1 MLCAHSAL
9 EDSPEAAIAIF
20 TSYGFGRLLCCYSSI
35 LWLFRSRF
43 SHAPPHF
50 VAMWKLL
57 DGRRV
62 DVFTSLNH
70 NVHVKIS
77 CLLRNDLKLQH
88 FENWIFQSQI
98 QFLVKLWTFWKFEK
112 FFKYLNIEKQKS
124 LKNSQ
129 NLKILT
135 NLKKNSRKMKLK
147 DFFFGQNCSSL
158 LILSQFE

>member
-1 MLCAHSAL
+1 MKYFRKCFRENYFLRKCRRGKNCSRA
-9 EDSPEAAIAIF
+9 EATIF
-20 TSYGFGRLLCCYSSI
+20 LFFDLRR
-35 LWLFRSRF
+35 FRSRF

-112 FFKYLNIEKQKS
+112 FFKYLKIENQKS
-124 LKNSQ
+124 LKNYQ

-135 NLKKNSRKMKLK
+135 SNLKKNSLKMKLCNMLK
-147 DFFFGQNCSSL
+147 DFSFL
-158 LILSQFE
+158 WTKL